1 MKKIIFTVLIF
12 LGIILV
18 AKTSSIAI
26 DHSIKQNEIDTLLFS
41 SQNIES
47 QLKVIASLK
56 TIENISKGEAI
67 YTSNCARCH
76 NLFIPEN
83 KNINSW
89 LNVMKRMAPLAGLSD
104 ENYQLV
110 CVYLNSKASLKEIV
124 EDSTKR
130 EKFIFNSQQW

>member
-1 MKKIIFTVLIF
+1 MKKTVSFVLIF
-12 LGIILV
+12 SIIFFV
-18 AKTSSIAI
+18 TKNSSNAFNHTAKPIE
-26 DHSIKQNEIDTLLFS
+26 NDTLLFS
-41 SQNIES
+41 TKNVES
-47 QLKVIASLK
+47 QLKVISNLN
-56 TIENISKGEAI
+56 TTENITKGKAI
-67 YTSNCARCH
+67 YTANCARCH

-124 EDSTKR
+124 EDTTKK
-130 EKFIFNSQQW
+130 EKYIFSPQQW

>member
-1 MKKIIFTVLIF
+1 MKKTISFIMIFT
-12 LGIILV
+12 IILFV
-18 AKTSSIAI
+18 AKTSSNAYN
-26 DHSIKQNEIDTLLFS
+26 HPIKQIENDTLLFS
-41 SQNIES
+41 SKNVES
-47 QLKVIASLK
+47 QLKVISNFK
-56 TIENISKGEAI
+56 TNENITKGEAI
-67 YTSNCARCH
+67 YTANCARCH

-83 KNINSW
+83 KNINTW

-130 EKFIFNSQQW
+130 EKYIFSPQQW